1 MLYNTNMKDY
11 KTRIT
16 EYAEWGW
23 GRAVPYF
30 CATTSHH
37 ETELIRLVKGDGEIY
52 INGERFVLKKG
63 DLYIV
68 RPLILH
74 SIRKTGNVAPVV
86 DFVKFDLRL
95 LAENCPPD
103 VIIGDFLHF
112 FNDKNAPCVV
122 DSDNMQYSAEEIID
136 PLFAENSEREQTQKA
151 IFNLLKLLFE
161 HRNSVH
167 IPNITEERQHYAAQI
182 IMEYISTNYAKQQ
195 IKVSDVATLVGY
207 DEFYTMKLFKKFCGW
222 SIIDYLNGVRVI
234 EARRQLEETNK
245 DVHEIAQSVGYK
257 SASYF
262 NRQFKKTFNITPS
275 ELRAQT
281 V

>member
-1 MLYNTNMKDY
+1 MLYNTIMKEY

-37 ETELIRLVKGDGEIY
+37 ETELIRLVKGNGEIY
-52 INGERFVLKKG
+52 INGERYALKKG

-74 SIRKTGNVAPVV
+74 SIRKTGDIAPVV
-86 DFVKFDLRL
+86 DFVKFDLRR
-95 LAENCPPD
+95 LAEDCPPE
-103 VIIGDFLHF
+103 VKIGDYLHF

-122 DSDNMQYSAEEIID
+122 NGDIAEYDAEQIIT
-136 PLFAENSEREQTQKA
+136 PLFEEGSERGKTQQA
-151 IFNLLKLLFE
+151 IFNLLKLLHE
-161 HRNSVH
+161 HRNLMH

-182 IMEYISTNYAKQQ
+182 IMEYISSNYAKRQ
-195 IKVSDVATLVGY
+195 IKVSDVAALVGY

-234 EARRQLEETNK
+234 EAKRQLVETNR

-262 NRQFKKTFNITPS
+262 NRQFKKTFNVTPS
-275 ELRAQT
+275 ELRLQT